1 MDFKKGDIVE
11 LQIDFPDDND
21 ELTSGITG
29 IVVEESNDYTDW
41 IGVQW
46 NLDEPSD
53 GFHDCGGAGE
63 DGYCWR
69 VDPDW
74 IVRLTE
80 TEQVD
85 IEVEF
90 SELMEVLT

>member
-1 MDFKKGDIVE
+1 MEFKKGDIVE

-21 ELTSGITG
+21 ELTSGMTG
-29 IVVEESNDYTDW
+29 VVVEASNDYTDW

-46 NLDEPSD
+46 DLDEPSD
-53 GFHDCGGAGE
+53 ACHCCGGAGE

-74 IVRLTE
+74 IVRLAT
-80 TEQVD
+80 TEQSD
-85 IEVEF
+85 IDVLF
-90 SELMEVLT
+90 DDLMEVLV